1 MIKTNTVLELIKE
14 QIKDNLYHGASLAIY
29 ENGEWHEHYLGT
41 IDGNEKVK
49 AGLVYDLASVSKVVG
64 VRTLL
69 AKLVYQGTIDIDK
82 PLRYYYPTF
91 HHQTLTVRQLA
102 THSSGID
109 PFIPN
114 RDQLNATQLKDA
126 INHIK
131 VLEDKS
137 FKYTDINF
145 LLLGFMLEEVLGDSL
160 DKLFKRYIFTP
171 FQMKETS
178 FGPRVEAVPT
188 VAGINDGIVHDPKAK
203 VLGKHTGS
211 AGLFSTID
219 DLQRF
224 SIHYLKDDF
233 AKPLWN
239 NYSLSKSRSLA
250 WDIDK
255 DWINHTGYTG
265 PFIALNYQKQAA
277 AIFLTNR
284 TFSYDDRPLWIKK
297 RRHVQEA
304 ITSYFE

>member
-1 MIKTNTVLELIKE
+1 M
-14 QIKDNLYHGASLAIY
+14 
-29 ENGEWHEHYLGT
+29 
-41 IDGNEKVK
+41 
-49 AGLVYDLASVSKVVG
+49 
-64 VRTLL
+64 
-69 AKLVYQGTIDIDK
+69 
-82 PLRYYYPTF
+82 
-91 HHQTLTVRQLA
+91 
-102 THSSGID
+102 
-109 PFIPN
+109 
-114 RDQLNATQLKDA
+114 KDA

-145 LLLGFMLEEVLGDSL
+145 LLLGFMLEEVLGDGL

-284 TFSYDDRPLWIKK
+284 TFSYDDRPLWIEK
-297 RRHVQEA
+297 RRHIQEA
-304 ITSYFE
+304 ITSCFE